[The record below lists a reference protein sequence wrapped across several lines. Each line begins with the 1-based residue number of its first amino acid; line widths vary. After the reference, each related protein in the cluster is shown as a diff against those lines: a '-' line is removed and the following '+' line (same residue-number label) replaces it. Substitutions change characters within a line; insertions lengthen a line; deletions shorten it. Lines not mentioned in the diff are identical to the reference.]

1 MSRAETKK
9 SKTPSRRSTNV
20 TGSKIFRSAVK
31 TESLQANIDRIDS
44 TLEYVN
50 SDLSEKLDQI
60 KAVIE
65 LKVTDLTTNLNTH
78 LQTEK
83 LQQKIIKL
91 TQQSNDATQ
100 RAEALKTQLEDER
113 QTYASNREDMR
124 VQYTEL
130 RKVQEARNGEIQER
144 IKQEAAKSATQFEY
158 LKKAISIISTDLLH
172 IKRHITENVNPLDA
186 PDTVAS
192 DETPAPKHKR
202 RKTDQTIPTIPGTP
216 GTGESIKPPRITF
229 LNKTTKK

>member
-1 MSRAETKK
+1 MSRAENKK

-20 TGSKIFRSAVK
+20 TMSKIFRSAVK

-44 TLEYVN
+44 TLDYVN

-91 TQQSNDATQ
+91 TQQLNNATE

-113 QTYASNREDMR
+113 QSYASSREDMR
-124 VQYTEL
+124 VRYTEL
-130 RKVQEARNGEIQER
+130 RKVQEDRNQER

-172 IKRHITENVNPLDA
+172 IKRHITENVNPLGA

-202 RKTDQTIPTIPGTP
+202 RKTDQTLPTIIPDTP

-229 LNKTTKK
+229 LNKPTKK